1 MIIISA
7 VVAVIV
13 VLVVVD
19 FTVYFVLFIPV
30 SEITHKYTRPNKY
43 DVLVKAK
50 NRVGFDVANAIVFVQ
65 PILRG
70 RNIYTHT
77 HTHTHIRT
85 RVCVYV
91 YVCACVYISAHVS
104 ITPLLQIIV
113 FSANLYFSHK
123 STPLLW
129 AADCCG

>member
-1 MIIISA
+1 MLF
-7 VVAVIV
+7 V
-13 VLVVVD
+13 VVVD

-77 HTHTHIRT
+77 HTHTYAH
-85 RVCVYV
+85 VCV
-91 YVCACVYISAHVS
+91 CMCMCVR
-104 ITPLLQIIV
+104 V
-113 FSANLYFSHK
+113 FTSV
-123 STPLLW
+123 PM
-129 AADCCG
+129 